1 MTVKIVVAGDVS
13 VDWYYWP
20 RPSYSNKEDIN
31 WKLYEGIDT
40 NPHPGGAILLAEWL
54 RDILQIRTEKS
65 PYSLASQSCEDLVR
79 KSLSE
84 ILHINVYL
92 DLFPPFPS
100 NDKKKEIK
108 VYRVKNCLGHTVP
121 DNKRQYPVPLE
132 IAGDWENAD
141 IVIIYDAGN
150 SFRFEEKVWPK
161 ALKGDRKPIVIY
173 YMCPPLFEGNLWNH
187 IIKYHKGNLIL
198 ILNADDLRKI
208 GTNISRSI
216 SWEKSATEFLWE
228 MNHKENL
235 AEIRELSNVIIRF
248 NYDGAIHYKG
258 KTDRSNLYFDP
269 LSLEGDFWNSKKFGD
284 MRATNLMFIANL
296 SSRLIFK
303 FK

>member
-1 MTVKIVVAGDVS
+1 
-13 VDWYYWP
+13 
-20 RPSYSNKEDIN
+20 
-31 WKLYEGIDT
+31 
-40 NPHPGGAILLAEWL
+40 
-54 RDILQIRTEKS
+54 
-65 PYSLASQSCEDLVR
+65 
-79 KSLSE
+79 
-84 ILHINVYL
+84 
-92 DLFPPFPS
+92 LFPSFPS
-100 NDKKKEIK
+100 NDKKEEIK
-108 VYRVKNCLGHTVP
+108 VYRVKNCLGHTAP
-121 DNKRQYPVPLE
+121 DNKMQYPVPLE

-150 SFRFEEKVWPK
+150 SFRFKGQVWPK

-173 YMCPPLFEGNLWNH
+173 NMYSPLLKEDLWKH
-187 IIKYHKGNLIL
+187 ILRYHKENLIL

-248 NYDGAIHYKG
+248 NYDGVVHYKG
-258 KTDRSNLYFDP
+258 KTYRSKLYFDP

-284 MRATNLMFIANL
+284 MKATNLMFIANL
-296 SSRLIFK
+296 SSCLICK
-303 FK
+303 FKENKREYQKENCNYQKENCNYQKEN